1 MPETINDSLG
11 PIVASDPFSPQN
23 MPVREPAKEL
33 DDLVK
38 GAAEPVR
45 NPDGT
50 PLTAEQQG
58 AAPPGRWELN
68 VMRPR
73 HREILRRVLEG
84 ATYVEIADQMGIHKQ
99 TVMLI
104 ATSPMFREE
113 LAKLESQLDYNIVQR
128 ADGLANEAL
137 DVIKTAM
144 RSSRSEFLRV
154 KSARE
159 ILDTAGYS
167 KIDRKIVGIVTGE
180 DVIRELNKKR
190 REAFQAQMTDAG
202 ESGPED

>member
-1 MPETINDSLG
+1 MPETLNDIADSLG
-11 PIVASDPFSPQN
+11 KIADPFAPQN
-23 MPVREPAKEL
+23 MPVR
-33 DDLVK
+33 
-38 GAAEPVR
+38 
-45 NPDGT
+45 NPDEALLEEAMGIPAPPT
-50 PLTAEQQG
+50 GMTAEQENNPP
-58 AAPPGRWELN
+58 APKWVLS

-73 HREILRRVLEG
+73 HREILRRILEG
-84 ATYVEIADQMGIHKQ
+84 ATYIDIANAMGIHKQ

-137 DVIKTAM
+137 DTIKTAM
-144 RSSRSEFLRV
+144 RTSRSEFLKV
-154 KSARE
+154 KAARE

-190 REAFQAQMTDAG
+190 RAEFEAAKVVNGDGSTD
-202 ESGPED
+202 S

>member
-1 MPETINDSLG
+1 MPENLNNFPLD
-11 PIVASDPFSPQN
+11 AFSPQN
-23 MPVREPAKEL
+23 MPLREPAKEL
-33 DDLVK
+33 DEVITGVAD
-38 GAAEPVR
+38 PVR

-50 PLTAEQQG
+50 ALTAEQQNNPP
-58 AAPPGRWELN
+58 APKWELTI
-68 VMRPR
+68 MKPR

-84 ATYVEIADQMGIHKQ
+84 ATYIEIADQMGIHKQ

-104 ATSPMFREE
+104 ATSPLFREE
-113 LAKLESQLDYNIVQR
+113 LAKLEAQLDYNIVQR

-190 REAFQAQMTDAG
+190 REAYQQAQVVDDG
-202 ESGPED
+202 ESTPDS